1 MKPISLFAEENRLQK
16 LSEHGDCRERLKII
30 DRGSFRP
37 TIYHTLSGLSGNGRL
52 ICQYQEDGSSRQHKG
67 NRAVL
72 TERHDPPCPDYFA
85 ARPLLS
91 SSPSKVSLVRNRSEM
106 HQMPAS
112 ATTV

>member
-1 MKPISLFAEENRLQK
+1 M
-16 LSEHGDCRERLKII
+16 SELGDFLEHLKII
-30 DRGSFRP
+30 DRESLRP
-37 TIYHTLSGLSGNGRL
+37 TIYHTLSGLSRSGRL
-52 ICQYQEDGSSRQHKG
+52 IYKDGSSRQNKG

-72 TERHDPPCPDYFA
+72 AERHDPPCPDYFA

>member
-1 MKPISLFAEENRLQK
+1 M
-16 LSEHGDCRERLKII
+16 SEFGDCLEHLKII
-30 DRGSFRP
+30 DRKSFRP
-37 TIYHTLSGLSGNGRL
+37 TIYHTLLGLSRSGRV
-52 ICQYQEDGSSRQHKG
+52 ICQYQKDGSSRQNKG

-72 TERHDPPCPDYFA
+72 AERHDPPCPDYFA
-85 ARPLLS
+85 ARPSLS